1 MRRSIEFENLLTVP
15 MARNLSSVSLSEAL
29 AVIFMNS
36 DSEGEPCDPFDVS
49 EDGSEVDVGEIRG
62 DTAGAIEIVENK
74 NFENTDT
81 QGDGKSQHT
90 PILN

>member
-1 MRRSIEFENLLTVP
+1 
-15 MARNLSSVSLSEAL
+15 MARNLSNVSLSEAL
-29 AVIFMNS
+29 DVIFMTS

-49 EDGSEVDVGEIRG
+49 EDDSEVNVGEIRG
-62 DTAGAIEIVENK
+62 DNAGAIEIVENE

-81 QGDGKSQHT
+81 QGGGKSQHT